1 MCGTKDINIGG
12 SGLANINYAS
22 LSSQVKFVDTM
33 KYNLSSLGSLANTV
47 NSVEKLR
54 IKNGYFLQT

>member
-12 SGLANINYAS
+12 SGLANINYTS